1 MNYKRLNIFSEVKE
15 IPGILNQKKYPSLNG
30 LRGISILMVVFD
42 HFNDLYNWHFK
53 NMAYLGALGVNVFFV
68 ISGFLITTLC
78 IKEKVLTGTISLKN
92 FYIRRVFRILP
103 VAYLYIVVIAIVNFA
118 FHLHMS
124 VMSFIAAV
132 FFLANISYFRKT
144 QFDWNLA
151 HYWSL
156 SVEEQFYILFPIFIK
171 RRFGFFVCIAL
182 AIPFAI
188 PFISYLQTVIPI
200 LNFGLLSSAIRY
212 LNKFQ
217 GIAIGCLFSIL
228 MFKGYL
234 KFGKLNLAV
243 TLISILMIVYIG
255 YDSTENLRASF
266 FNLIVSIFTGFIV
279 VNNIAYNNNTIYKFL
294 NIKLLSWIGILS
306 YSIYIWQQMF
316 LSNDSR
322 FPLDR
327 YPLNLLFVI
336 VIPILSYYCYEQY
349 FLKLKV
355 KFSAAAI
362 SKKMANRND

>member
-1 MNYKRLNIFSEVKE
+1 
-15 IPGILNQKKYPSLNG
+15 
-30 LRGISILMVVFD
+30 MVVFD
-42 HFNDLYNWHFK
+42 HFNDLYNGYFK
-53 NMAYLGALGVNVFFV
+53 NMAYLGSLGVNVFFV

-78 IKEKVLTGTISLKN
+78 IKEKALSGTISLKN

-103 VAYLYIVVIAIVNFA
+103 VAYLYVVVITIVNFA

-124 VMSFIAAV
+124 LMSFIAAI

-156 SVEEQFYILFPIFIK
+156 SVEEQFYLLFPVLIK
-171 RRFGFFVCIAL
+171 KRFKFFVCIVL
-182 AIPFAI
+182 LIPFAI
-188 PFISYLQTVIPI
+188 PFISYLQMVIPI
-200 LNFGLLSSAIRY
+200 LNFELLSSAIRY

-228 MFKGYL
+228 TFKGYL
-234 KFGKLNLAV
+234 KFGKFNLVV
-243 TLISILMIVYIG
+243 TIISILMIFYIG
-255 YDSTENLRASF
+255 YDSTENLHASF

-279 VNNIAYNNNTIYKFL
+279 INNVSYKNNLVYEFL
-294 NIKLLSWIGILS
+294 NLKVLSWIGILS

-322 FPLDR
+322 FPLSK
-327 YPLNLLFVI
+327 YPVNLLFII
-336 VIPILSYYCYEQY
+336 VVPILSYYFYEQY

-362 SKKMANRND
+362 AKKMANRND